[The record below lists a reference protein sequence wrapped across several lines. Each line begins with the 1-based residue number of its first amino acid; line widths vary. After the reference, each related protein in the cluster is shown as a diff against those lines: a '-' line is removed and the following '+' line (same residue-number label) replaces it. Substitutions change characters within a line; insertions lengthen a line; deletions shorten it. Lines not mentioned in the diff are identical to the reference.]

1 MYDAGPFRVPF
12 PFDPYPLQLHAMEAI
27 RGGLAA
33 GDVVVLESPTGTGKT
48 QVLLNGVLSHVFEP
62 IVAAGDNGAALP
74 QKQNASPPKTVASVP
89 PLADAV
95 GRGHKRRRKGKTTDK
110 QRTRISAPE
119 ADEDVFLL
127 EHNADEAASERQREL
142 AMMGGSSSL
151 CSSSSSSSVV
161 IADDDDEVSD
171 DEWESCLPALQKP
184 KVYFSSRT
192 HTQLQQLTEELG
204 RTVFARYPVRLRRRQ
219 HIVIGGEHNNEAV
232 EPVLDATPHMLRYV
246 HVAGR
251 QQLCINAS
259 LRAAAGNNNE
269 RLNELCLEAMK
280 YEYSKEGRAARKQ
293 EELRGKFSSLADI
306 EDSVRGGKVPNGCG
320 YCRRE
325 RLKILRDYVN
335 IAPRGLLEMR
345 KLGKTVGACP
355 FLATRELLRGADVV
369 LIPYSYLVSPEMRH
383 VLLSGTAT
391 NAYETAAQLE
401 EAKKHMD
408 LDTTATTTTASH
420 LHRAMPF
427 NHNSI
432 LPPNFSGDVI
442 VVDEAHNLVDAC
454 RNATA
459 STVSSVDLSLVRR
472 VLDGYCSRYEKRLLT
487 RNKQRLRE
495 MVSFVDK
502 LLTYLNMMSVEQ
514 TNSAA
519 AVVCNFS
526 SFVFDANVDNVNV
539 YSFLAFLSETRL
551 LPKLHSL
558 VAFLALREK
567 EPPEQKRHSLAATG
581 RIMQKS
587 GANKIAE
594 NDATRGGATDVNLL
608 PVEQDP
614 KLVTGALYR
623 FDAFLRWY
631 SRSDEHSRFL
641 LRRAPVEGEKEP
653 SEIVTLHLLQLEPG
667 THTLFPV
674 LHQVQAA
681 VLAGGTM
688 KPLALTCELLL
699 RFPNPRQP
707 SSSYTEE
714 MDDMTN
720 LERKRGDVLTE
731 KKVRFTEE
739 GHIVPCSSIAV
750 FTLGAGP
757 SGYRVELQ
765 HATRNQ
771 WNRQFEEIAAALL
784 NFCRVIPDGV
794 IVFFT
799 SYEVEE
805 KFLGIL
811 QQTGLYDAINDVKRI
826 FREPGRLTSSRV
838 PAQHSEEGASLSN
851 AVDTMLAEYA
861 QWIRTESSGGA
872 LLFAV
877 MGGKLSEGINFN
889 DDLGRAVIV
898 IGLPYANPSDVELQ
912 LYLSHIA
919 NTRLLRDS
927 TSAGSNTPTLGA
939 VKKEGFS
946 LFNSSAEWGL
956 FTDLCLRTVNQSMG
970 RCIRH
975 AADYAVVVLFDARY
989 GERADI
995 RRRIASWMQPSIRVT
1010 RNFGECFRGV
1020 RDFFTALQR
1029 RQNAS

>member
-62 IVAAGDNGAALP
+62 IVASGGNDAALL
-74 QKQNASPPKTVASVP
+74 QQQNASPPKTVASVP
-89 PLADAV
+89 PLAEAV
-95 GRGHKRRRKGKTTDK
+95 GRGRKRQRKGKATDK
-110 QRTRISAPE
+110 QRTRVSAPK

-127 EHNADEAASERQREL
+127 EHNTDEAISERQREL

-151 CSSSSSSSVV
+151 CSSSSSSSVA

-171 DEWESCLPALQKP
+171 DEWEPCLQALQKP

-204 RTVFARYPVRLRRRQ
+204 RTVFARHPVRPRRRQ

-232 EPVLDATPHMLRYV
+232 EPVLDDTPHMLRYV

-293 EELRGKFSSLADI
+293 QEMRGKFSSLADI
-306 EDSVRGGKVPNGCG
+306 EDNARWGKVPNGCG

-345 KLGKTVGACP
+345 ELGRTVGACP

-369 LIPYSYLVSPEMRH
+369 LIPYSYLVSPEVRH
-383 VLLSGTAT
+383 ILLSGTAT

-401 EAKKHMD
+401 EAKKHRD
-408 LDTTATTTTASH
+408 FDTTTTASH
-420 LHRAMPF
+420 LHRTMPF
-427 NHNSI
+427 DQDSI

-472 VLDGYCSRYEKRLLT
+472 ILDGYCSLYEKRLLT

-495 MVSFVDK
+495 MVSFVDN
-502 LLTYLNMMSVEQ
+502 LLTYLNVTSVEQ

-519 AVVCNFS
+519 AVVCTFS

-539 YSFLAFLSETRL
+539 YSFLTFLSESRL

-558 VAFLALREK
+558 VAFLTLRGK
-567 EPPEQKRHSLAATG
+567 ESSEQERHSLAATG
-581 RIMQKS
+581 RSIHRG
-587 GANKIAE
+587 GANKAAD
-594 NDATRGGATDVNLL
+594 NNTTRGGATDAILL
-608 PVEQDP
+608 AADQDP

-641 LRRAPVEGEKEP
+641 LRRAPVEGEKGP
-653 SEIVTLHLLQLEPG
+653 TDIVTLHLLQLEPG

-674 LHQVQAA
+674 LDQVQAA

-688 KPLALTCELLL
+688 KPLALTCDLLL
-699 RFPNPRQP
+699 RSLNPRQP
-707 SSSYTEE
+707 SSAYADE

-720 LERKRGDVLTE
+720 LERKRGNVLTE
-731 KKVRFTEE
+731 KKVLFIEE
-739 GHIVPCSSIAV
+739 GHIVPFSSIAV
-750 FTLGAGP
+750 FTLGVGP

-771 WNRQFEEIAAALL
+771 WDRQFEEIAAALL

-799 SYEVEE
+799 SYEMEE
-805 KFLGIL
+805 KFLRIL

-826 FREPGRLTSSRV
+826 FREPGRLTTSRV
-838 PAQHSEEGASLSN
+838 PAQRSEEGTSLSN
-851 AVDTMLAEYA
+851 AVDAMLAEYA

-912 LYLSHIA
+912 LYLGHIV

-927 TSAGSNTPTLGA
+927 TSAGSNTPTLGV
-939 VKKEGFS
+939 VKNEGS
-946 LFNSSAEWGL
+946 SPFNSSAEWGL

-989 GERADI
+989 GERPDI
-995 RRRIASWMQPSIRVT
+995 HRRIASWMQPSVRVT
-1010 RNFGECFRGV
+1010 RTFGECFRGV
-1020 RDFFTALQR
+1020 RDFFKALH
-1029 RQNAS
+1029 